1 MKCSECGRDIRN
13 GETYWAENSIS
24 EKVYCSDCIF
34 DVAVNLLNES
44 DVYDIC
50 EIVGLFDHD
59 LEEEDEEET
68 DNDNVVIDGQIDI
81 FDLLA

>member
-1 MKCSECGRDIRN
+1 MKCSECGREICN
-13 GETYWAENSIS
+13 GESYWAENSIS

-44 DVYDIC
+44 NIYDIC
-50 EIVGLFDHD
+50 ETVGLFDYE
-59 LEEEDEEET
+59 LEDDDDEA
-68 DNDNVVIDGQIDI
+68 DNDNIVIDGQIDI